1 MLEKKRGREKKKDL
15 SAQIYSYAKLDDK
28 SKSPIALYKAGEE
41 KREKAYQQLLAHL
54 EGKKKKKFEELYRVV
69 ECLGG
74 LRESPKYNLILAIDK
89 LRSHFLSLADSFDE
103 CPEKFTES
111 DIFSLSLK
119 QVLDYEHSQDFE
131 GLEATVNKAK
141 EKKRLLSQCKQ
152 VFPLIDS
159 RGRFYRPKPPKAGPG
174 EFVGQAISPGKVEGR
189 IRVLSN
195 PTEKPLEPGDILV
208 AKATDPG
215 WTPLFVN
222 AAAIILEVGGPLQ
235 HGALVAREYGKP
247 CVSGILS
254 ATDKLH
260 DGEIVS
266 VDGDSGIVT
275 VLKKAA

>member
-1 MLEKKRGREKKKDL
+1 M
-15 SAQIYSYAKLDDK
+15 
-28 SKSPIALYKAGEE
+28 
-41 KREKAYQQLLAHL
+41 
-54 EGKKKKKFEELYRVV
+54 
-69 ECLGG
+69 
-74 LRESPKYNLILAIDK
+74 
-89 LRSHFLSLADSFDE
+89 
-103 CPEKFTES
+103 
-111 DIFSLSLK
+111 
-119 QVLDYEHSQDFE
+119 
-131 GLEATVNKAK
+131 
-141 EKKRLLSQCKQ
+141 
-152 VFPLIDS
+152 
-159 RGRFYRPKPPKAGPG
+159 
-174 EFVGQAISPGKVEGR
+174 GQAISPGKVEGR

-266 VDGDSGIVT
+266 VDGDSGVVT
-275 VLKKAA
+275 VIKKAA